1 MVEHQP
7 ETINA
12 AERVVMLKDGQ
23 AVEVRDAIDN
33 ATVSKVGG
41 LVKTFEAA

>member
-1 MVEHQP
+1 MVAHRP

-12 AERVVMLKDGQ
+12 TERMVMLKDGQ
-23 AVEVRDAIDN
+23 AVEVHAAIDN
-33 ATVSKVGG
+33 VTVSNVGG